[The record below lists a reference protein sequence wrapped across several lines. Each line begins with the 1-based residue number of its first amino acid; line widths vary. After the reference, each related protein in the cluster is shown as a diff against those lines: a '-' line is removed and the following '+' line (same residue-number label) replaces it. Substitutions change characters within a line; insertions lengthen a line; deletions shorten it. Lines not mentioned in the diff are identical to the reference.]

1 VTSARRRT
9 LTYAVAA
16 VIAAALLFYSL
27 RGVDWSEVGALFKRA
42 SPWPLLLAS
51 GIASTT
57 LFLRAL
63 RWRILLVAGGEV
75 TVPTA
80 FWATAAGYLGN
91 NFLPARAGEIVRTAI
106 ISAQTRLPA
115 AFVLA
120 TALAERI
127 ADAVALI
134 LITAI
139 VLLIVPAPPGWMRGA
154 ARSAAFIGL
163 LGAGGIAV
171 LPFLHPLARDVVAR
185 LPLSAQTRARLIT
198 AAEHALDGLR
208 TFHDA
213 GRIAAFVGV
222 TVVIWY
228 LDALGSVLAA
238 SALGLTMSLPL
249 AFLLIAGLSVGSA
262 LPSTPGYVGIYQFV
276 AVTVLTPFGF
286 SRSDAIAFILLAQAM
301 MYVVI
306 GAWGGVA
313 ILRVRPQRRPLA
325 AKASA
330 GDESTRR

>member
-1 VTSARRRT
+1 MTTPGRRP
-9 LTYAVAA
+9 LTYT
-16 VIAAALLFYSL
+16 AAALLAAALLIYSL
-27 RGVDWSEVGALFKRA
+27 RGVDWPEVGGLFKRA
-42 SPWPLLLAS
+42 SPAPLLLAS
-51 GIASTT
+51 AIASTT
-57 LFLRAL
+57 LFLRAV

-75 TVPTA
+75 SVPTA

-106 ISAQTRLPA
+106 ISTQTRLVP

-134 LITAI
+134 LISAI
-139 VLLIVPAPPGWMRGA
+139 VLFIVPAPPGWMRGA
-154 ARSAAFIGL
+154 ARTAALVGL
-163 LGAGGIAV
+163 LGAAGIAV
-171 LPFLHPLARDVVAR
+171 LPFLHPVVRRTVMR
-185 LPLSAQTRARLIT
+185 LPLSESIRGRLLT
-198 AAEHALDGLR
+198 AAGHALDGLR
-208 TFHDA
+208 TFHDP

-222 TVVIWY
+222 TIVIWY
-228 LDALGSVLAA
+228 LDAMGSVLAA
-238 SALGLTMSLPL
+238 SALGLTMSLPV

-286 SRSDAIAFILLAQAM
+286 TRSDAIAFILLAQAM

-306 GAWGGVA
+306 GAWGGA
-313 ILRVRPQRRPLA
+313 ALLRFRPRRP
-325 AKASA
+325 
-330 GDESTRR
+330 

>member
-1 VTSARRRT
+1 MSRTGRRT
-9 LTYAVAA
+9 LTYVAA
-16 VIAAALLFYSL
+16 GLIAAALLYYSL
-27 RGVDWSEVGALFKRA
+27 RGVDWSQVGALFTRA

-51 GIASTT
+51 GIASMT

-75 TVPTA
+75 TVATA

-91 NFLPARAGEIVRTAI
+91 NFLPARAGEIIRTAA
-106 ISAQTRLPA
+106 ISARTRLSP

-134 LITAI
+134 LISAI
-139 VLLIVPAPPGWMRGA
+139 VLLIIPAPPGWMRGA
-154 ARSAAFIGL
+154 ARSAALIGL
-163 LGAGGIAV
+163 IGGALIAV
-171 LPFLHPLARDVVAR
+171 LPFLQFAVRGIAGR
-185 LPLSAQTRARLIT
+185 LPLSEPARDWLI
-198 AAEHALDGLR
+198 AAAVHALDGLR
-208 TFHDA
+208 TFHDPA
-213 GRIAAFVGV
+213 RVAAFVGV
-222 TVVIWY
+222 TIVIWY

-238 SALGLTMSLPL
+238 SALGLTMTLPV

-286 SRSDAIAFILLAQAM
+286 TRSDAIAFILLAQAM

-313 ILRVRPQRRPLA
+313 LLRIRPRRP
-325 AKASA
+325 
-330 GDESTRR
+330 

>member
-1 VTSARRRT
+1 MTSAGRRT
-9 LTYAVAA
+9 LTYG
-16 VIAAALLFYSL
+16 AAALLAAALLYYSL
-27 RGVDWSEVGALFKRA
+27 RGVDWTEVGGLFKRA

-63 RWRILLVAGGEV
+63 RWRILLAAGGEV
-75 TVPTA
+75 SVAIA

-106 ISAQTRLPA
+106 ISAQTRLSP

-134 LITAI
+134 LISAI
-139 VLLIVPAPPGWMRGA
+139 VLFVVPAPPGWMRGA
-154 ARSAAFIGL
+154 ARSAALVGLIG
-163 LGAGGIAV
+163 AAGIAV
-171 LPFLHPLARDVVAR
+171 LPLLHPVVRRFVAR
-185 LPLSAQTRARLIT
+185 LPLSEHVGERLVA
-198 AAEHALDGLR
+198 AAEHALNGLR
-208 TFHDA
+208 TFHDPA
-213 GRIAAFVGV
+213 RIAAFVAV
-222 TVVIWY
+222 TIVIWY

-238 SALGLTMSLPL
+238 SALGLTLSLPV

-286 SRSDAIAFILLAQAM
+286 TRSDAIAFILLAQAM

-306 GAWGGVA
+306 GAWGGLA
-313 ILRVRPQRRPLA
+313 LWRVRPRRP
-325 AKASA
+325 
-330 GDESTRR
+330 

>member
-1 VTSARRRT
+1 VTSAGRRS
-9 LTYAVAA
+9 LTYAAA
-16 VIAAALLFYSL
+16 GLIAAALLFYSL
-27 RGVDWSEVGALFKRA
+27 RGVDWAEVGALFVRA
-42 SPWPLLLAS
+42 SPWPLL
-51 GIASTT
+51 IASAIASAT

-63 RWRILLVAGGEV
+63 RWRILLVAGGQV
-75 TVPTA
+75 GVPTA

-106 ISAQTRLPA
+106 ISARTRLAP

-134 LITAI
+134 LISAI
-139 VLLIVPAPPGWMRGA
+139 VLFIVPAPPGWMRGA
-154 ARSAAFIGL
+154 ARSAALIGF
-163 LGAGGIAV
+163 LGAAGIAV
-171 LPFLHPLARDVVAR
+171 LPFMHPLVQRIVVR
-185 LPLSAQTRARLIT
+185 LPLSEHARDRLVA
-198 AAEHALDGLR
+198 AAEHALNGLR
-208 TFHDA
+208 TFHDP
-213 GRIAAFVGV
+213 GRIAAFIAV
-222 TVVIWY
+222 TIVIWY

-238 SALGLTMSLPL
+238 SALGLRLSLPV

-286 SRSDAIAFILLAQAM
+286 TRSDAIAFILLAQAM

-306 GAWGGVA
+306 GVWGGLA
-313 ILRVRPQRRPLA
+313 LLRFTPRRPSPPA
-325 AKASA
+325 
-330 GDESTRR
+330 

>member
-1 VTSARRRT
+1 MTTASRRT
-9 LTYAVAA
+9 LTYA
-16 VIAAALLFYSL
+16 AAALIAVGLLAYSL
-27 RGVDWSEVGALFKRA
+27 RGVNWAEVGGLFRRA
-42 SPWPLLLAS
+42 SRWPLVLAA

-75 TVPTA
+75 SVPTA

-106 ISAQTRLPA
+106 ISAHTRLSA

-134 LITAI
+134 LISAI
-139 VLLIVPAPPGWMRGA
+139 VLFIVPAPPGWMRGA
-154 ARSAAFIGL
+154 ARMAALIGF

-171 LPFLHPLARDVVAR
+171 LPFLHPVVRRTVLR
-185 LPLSAQTRARLIT
+185 LPLSEHARERLSR
-198 AAEHALDGLR
+198 AAEHGLDGLR
-208 TFHDA
+208 TFHDPV
-213 GRIAAFVGV
+213 RIAAFVSV
-222 TVVIWY
+222 TIVIWY
-228 LDALGSVLAA
+228 LDAMGSVLAA
-238 SALGLTMSLPL
+238 SALGLNLSLPV

-286 SRSDAIAFILLAQAM
+286 TRSDAIAFILLAQAM

-306 GAWGGVA
+306 GAWGGIA
-313 ILRVRPQRRPLA
+313 LLRFRPRRP
-325 AKASA
+325 
-330 GDESTRR
+330 